1 MKYYARRFF
10 HEFVKLDPVN
20 KTITLPGLMRV
31 YWADFGGGRAKVR
44 GCLNVVCS
52 FVVFDEFYC
61 YSCVVLSTYLLQEA

>member
-31 YWADFGGGRAKVR
+31 YWADFGGGRAKVS
-44 GCLNVVCS
+44 VV
-52 FVVFDEFYC
+52 
-61 YSCVVLSTYLLQEA
+61 